1 MEFCFGLFQ
10 TRGSKISWTSQMLLC
25 SMLCMWTTVES
36 WSYFYSNTTM
46 DWEQARSWCRENYT
60 DMVAIQ
66 NQDEIGHLNAWLPR
80 APTYYWIGIRKIDNV
95 WTWVG
100 TNKPLT
106 AEATN
111 WAQGEPNNGKQGRSG
126 KREDCV
132 EMYIK
137 REMQTGKWNDEQCS
151 KQKTALCYT
160 AACKND
166 SCRYGDCVET
176 INSHTCACFDGF
188 YGEKCEEVVKCEQM
202 EVTVPSKGSVNC
214 THKYGNFS
222 FDSSCEYSC
231 EEGYE
236 LSMSRP
242 LRCTGS
248 KEWSEQ
254 PPTCEAVQ
262 CPELTRPEGGSM
274 NCFTPLGP
282 SRYQSTCVFACDEG
296 YVQAGSSSDTLQCEA
311 SGRWNAS
318 QPSCVAVQL
327 PARPTLENG
336 FVSCGPTDMKFI
348 YRNTCSFSCG
358 PGYHLVGLNT
368 VTYTSAADWGENIPR
383 CEAITCQDPEGAPH
397 LITTCSSSSS
407 ELRLGSTCSFDCG
420 AGFVLQGADTVL
432 CSDDG
437 RWSGA
442 IPTCKAMECPAPEI
456 PTSGRIS
463 CSLPL
468 SSPASPETPH
478 PLGMVCTFTCDEGH
492 ELEGAPSMECEDPGQ
507 WTSSPP
513 TCTGINMCPLLEAP
527 ENGDINCSNSELVF
541 NSQCSFT
548 CTPEYS
554 LDGHELLNCDRHGN
568 WTGERPTCQASPSKM
583 SAITSGVAAGGAL
596 LSGLSLVIWILK
608 RLKQKKKDT
617 FELSSNS
624 DIEAPPQVYK
634 NSFDSS
640 SLAETT
646 WGWTYHYSK
655 KTMTWAKARQYCMT
669 NYTDMV
675 VFQSQEENDYLVS
688 LLPNRTG
695 TPYYWI
701 GITKTHMNETWTWLG
716 NNSTWIGNGS
726 WAEKEPNNNHSTEF
740 CVEIYINIGERR
752 GKWNDE
758 KCSNKKYPVCY
769 QAVECPHLPQ
779 SDNGDMSQESV
790 DIRQSLHHRV
800 LIAALIVFTQDLS
813 SGGGAQAW
821 TYNYSITPNRRWL
834 QASQWCQEHF
844 TDMVTIQSQEEMD
857 FINKL
862 LPYNAKYYWIG
873 VHRVDGVWIRVGTN
887 ETVPEDAQNWAPEEP
902 DSIVGQDCVEIY
914 FKRDKDIGMW
924 NNEKCR
930 TKKGTV
936 CYSASCTQDSCSA
949 HAECVETIGNYT
961 CQCHLGFHGPRCE
974 EVEQCPALN
983 HTNSSGGRMNCSDPI
998 ASYSYNSTCEVR
1010 CDEGYELSG
1019 DGHIRCDHTG
1029 QWTASVPACTVKKC
1043 APIFSPVMGNVTCMG
1058 TLESFSFGSWCDF
1071 TCQEGYYLSEN
1082 STLTCLASGQWSK
1095 PTPTC
1100 AVVQCNRLEAP
1111 PHASMQCQGPLG
1123 VYSYDSICTVQC
1135 EEGFE
1140 LISTNK
1146 TKCSSQGHW
1155 SHALPLCQ
1163 AKRCIPQN
1171 KPSHGSL
1178 SCSDPNGSDRFGSR
1192 CTSTCDEGFLL
1203 NGTSSTECTSLGT
1216 WNADIPRCLA
1226 RRCPTLN
1233 SPTNGS
1239 LSCSRPHGEF
1249 RFGSRCTS
1257 ACEEGFLLN
1266 GTADT
1271 ECTSL
1276 GTWNADTPLCT
1287 AKRCPALNPPSH
1299 GSLSCSRPHGEFSFG
1314 SRCTSSCEEGF
1325 VLNGTS
1331 SAECT
1336 SVGTWNA
1343 DIPRCQARRCPT
1355 LNSPTNGSLF
1365 CSRPHGEFSFGSRCT
1380 SSCEEGFVLNGTSS
1394 AECTSVGTW
1403 NADIPRCQARRCPTL
1418 NSPTNGSLS
1427 CSRPH
1432 GEFRFGS
1439 RCTSA
1444 CEEGFLLNGTAD
1456 TECTSLGT
1464 WNADTPLCTAKRCP
1478 ALNPPSHGSLSCSK
1492 PHGEFRFGSRCTSSC
1507 DEGFLLNGTSSS
1519 ECTSLGTWSTDLPH
1533 CLARP
1538 CPLLAEAPQHG
1549 RMNCSHPYSTFSYDS
1564 HCDFGCTEGFWLRGT
1579 PTVTCSSS
1587 GHWSRDL
1594 PTCELVQCEAIRAL
1608 SLPLS
1613 VNCSHP
1619 LGNFSF
1625 GSQCL
1630 FTCKDRFSL
1639 NGTEVL
1645 LCSSTG
1651 FWSDGLPNCTED
1663 LPVGAAMLMFT
1674 GVAATSLLVPLALIG
1689 LAVLILTRFKRRGNT
1704 ARSDAP
1710 LWEERENPAF
1720 EF

>member
-1 MEFCFGLFQ
+1 M

-137 REMQTGKWNDEQCS
+137 REKQTGKWNDEQCS

-202 EVTVPSKGSVNC
+202 EVTVPYKGSVNC

-222 FDSSCEYSC
+222 FNSSCEYSC

-274 NCFTPLGP
+274 NCFTPLGH

-296 YVQAGSSSDTLQCEA
+296 YIQAGSSSDTLQCEA

-492 ELEGAPSMECEDPGQ
+492 ELDGAPSMECEDPGQWTSSPPTCTVVKCEQKEVTVPYKGSVNCTHKYGNFSFDSSCEYSCEEGYELSMSRPLRCTGSKEWSEQPPTCEAVQCPELTRPEGGSMNCFTPLGHSRYQSTCVFACDEGYVQAGSSSDTLQCEASGRWNASQPSCVAITCQDPEGAPHLITTCSSSSSELRLGSTCSFDCGAGFVLQGADTVLCSDDGRWSGAIPTCKAMECPAPEIPTSGRISCSLPLSSPASPETPHPLGMVCTFTCDEGHELEGAPSMECEDPGQ

-513 TCTGINMCPLLEAP
+513 TCTALRCPLLEAP

-596 LSGLSLVIWILK
+596 LSGLFLVIWILK

-634 NSFDSS
+634 NSFDS
-640 SLAETT
+640 
-646 WGWTYHYSK
+646 
-655 KTMTWAKARQYCMT
+655 
-669 NYTDMV
+669 
-675 VFQSQEENDYLVS
+675 
-688 LLPNRTG
+688 
-695 TPYYWI
+695 
-701 GITKTHMNETWTWLG
+701 
-716 NNSTWIGNGS
+716 
-726 WAEKEPNNNHSTEF
+726 
-740 CVEIYINIGERR
+740 
-752 GKWNDE
+752 
-758 KCSNKKYPVCY
+758 
-769 QAVECPHLPQ
+769 
-779 SDNGDMSQESV
+779 
-790 DIRQSLHHRV
+790 
-800 LIAALIVFTQDLS
+800 LI
-813 SGGGAQAW
+813 
-821 TYNYSITPNRRWL
+821 
-834 QASQWCQEHF
+834 
-844 TDMVTIQSQEEMD
+844 
-857 FINKL
+857 
-862 LPYNAKYYWIG
+862 
-873 VHRVDGVWIRVGTN
+873 
-887 ETVPEDAQNWAPEEP
+887 
-902 DSIVGQDCVEIY
+902 
-914 FKRDKDIGMW
+914 
-924 NNEKCR
+924 
-930 TKKGTV
+930 
-936 CYSASCTQDSCSA
+936 
-949 HAECVETIGNYT
+949 
-961 CQCHLGFHGPRCE
+961 
-974 EVEQCPALN
+974 
-983 HTNSSGGRMNCSDPI
+983 
-998 ASYSYNSTCEVR
+998 
-1010 CDEGYELSG
+1010 
-1019 DGHIRCDHTG
+1019 
-1029 QWTASVPACTVKKC
+1029 
-1043 APIFSPVMGNVTCMG
+1043 
-1058 TLESFSFGSWCDF
+1058 
-1071 TCQEGYYLSEN
+1071 
-1082 STLTCLASGQWSK
+1082 
-1095 PTPTC
+1095 
-1100 AVVQCNRLEAP
+1100 
-1111 PHASMQCQGPLG
+1111 
-1123 VYSYDSICTVQC
+1123 
-1135 EEGFE
+1135 
-1140 LISTNK
+1140 
-1146 TKCSSQGHW
+1146 
-1155 SHALPLCQ
+1155 
-1163 AKRCIPQN
+1163 
-1171 KPSHGSL
+1171 
-1178 SCSDPNGSDRFGSR
+1178 
-1192 CTSTCDEGFLL
+1192 
-1203 NGTSSTECTSLGT
+1203 
-1216 WNADIPRCLA
+1216 
-1226 RRCPTLN
+1226 
-1233 SPTNGS
+1233 
-1239 LSCSRPHGEF
+1239 
-1249 RFGSRCTS
+1249 
-1257 ACEEGFLLN
+1257 
-1266 GTADT
+1266 
-1271 ECTSL
+1271 
-1276 GTWNADTPLCT
+1276 
-1287 AKRCPALNPPSH
+1287 
-1299 GSLSCSRPHGEFSFG
+1299 
-1314 SRCTSSCEEGF
+1314 
-1325 VLNGTS
+1325 
-1331 SAECT
+1331 
-1336 SVGTWNA
+1336 
-1343 DIPRCQARRCPT
+1343 
-1355 LNSPTNGSLF
+1355 
-1365 CSRPHGEFSFGSRCT
+1365 
-1380 SSCEEGFVLNGTSS
+1380 
-1394 AECTSVGTW
+1394 
-1403 NADIPRCQARRCPTL
+1403 
-1418 NSPTNGSLS
+1418 
-1427 CSRPH
+1427 
-1432 GEFRFGS
+1432 
-1439 RCTSA
+1439 
-1444 CEEGFLLNGTAD
+1444 
-1456 TECTSLGT
+1456 
-1464 WNADTPLCTAKRCP
+1464 
-1478 ALNPPSHGSLSCSK
+1478 
-1492 PHGEFRFGSRCTSSC
+1492 
-1507 DEGFLLNGTSSS
+1507 
-1519 ECTSLGTWSTDLPH
+1519 
-1533 CLARP
+1533 
-1538 CPLLAEAPQHG
+1538 
-1549 RMNCSHPYSTFSYDS
+1549 
-1564 HCDFGCTEGFWLRGT
+1564 
-1579 PTVTCSSS
+1579 
-1587 GHWSRDL
+1587 
-1594 PTCELVQCEAIRAL
+1594 
-1608 SLPLS
+1608 
-1613 VNCSHP
+1613 
-1619 LGNFSF
+1619 
-1625 GSQCL
+1625 
-1630 FTCKDRFSL
+1630 
-1639 NGTEVL
+1639 
-1645 LCSSTG
+1645 
-1651 FWSDGLPNCTED
+1651 
-1663 LPVGAAMLMFT
+1663 
-1674 GVAATSLLVPLALIG
+1674 
-1689 LAVLILTRFKRRGNT
+1689 
-1704 ARSDAP
+1704 
-1710 LWEERENPAF
+1710 
-1720 EF
+1720 